1 MIYIVGKI
9 LEMGAKIV
17 HKINLYNGY
26 KILYE
31 V

>member
-17 HKINLYNGY
+17 HKINLYNGF
-26 KILYE
+26 LYE